1 MYYILFP
8 YKPEGKYE
16 IINANAIARIEA
28 KETSQENASFP
39 SKIFSIRMEVVQLEQ
54 IATLEDGLVTL
65 IQYYL
70 FISPSHFTVHYN
82 LLNQRRS

>member
-1 MYYILFP
+1 MYYILFA

-16 IINANAIARIEA
+16 IINTNAIARIEA

-54 IATLEDGLVTL
+54 IATLEDGRYTHSVLSLYFSITFYCSL
-65 IQYYL
+65 Q
-70 FISPSHFTVHYN
+70 SS
-82 LLNQRRS
+82 